1 MMRCKALQLLFSCI
15 EDLEPT
21 VMGDL
26 ALTIFRPVYI
36 VHCDGFDSFM
46 ASDAHSFP
54 SGFIQKV
61 FCGTTIN

>member
-1 MMRCKALQLLFSCI
+1 
-15 EDLEPT
+15 
-21 VMGDL
+21 MGDL

-61 FCGTTIN
+61 FRGTTID